1 MKTEK
6 TIKDKL
12 IEQMIDMYKERQAK
26 TTNEIERIIYE
37 GVVEKL
43 EFINK
48 IS

>member
-6 TIKDKL
+6 TIQQKL
-12 IEQMIDMYKERQAK
+12 IEQMIDIYKERKAK

-43 EFINK
+43 ELINQL
-48 IS
+48 S

>member
-1 MKTEK
+1 MK

-12 IEQMIDMYKERQAK
+12 IEQMIEMYKERQAK
-26 TTNEIERIIYE
+26 ATNEIERIIYE

>member
-6 TIKDKL
+6 TIQQKL
-12 IEQMIDMYKERQAK
+12 IEQMIDMYKERK
-26 TTNEIERIIYE
+26 TKATNEIERIIYE

-48 IS
+48 I

>member
-6 TIKDKL
+6 TIQQKL
-12 IEQMIDMYKERQAK
+12 IEQMIDMYKERKAK
-26 TTNEIERIIYE
+26 ATNEIERIIYE

>member
-6 TIKDKL
+6 IIQQKL
-12 IEQMIDMYKERQAK
+12 IEQMIEMYKEKEAN

>member
-12 IEQMIDMYKERQAK
+12 IEQMIDMYKQRLTN
-26 TTNEIERIIYE
+26 TTNNIERIIYE

-43 EFINK
+43 EIIK
-48 IS
+48 KLP